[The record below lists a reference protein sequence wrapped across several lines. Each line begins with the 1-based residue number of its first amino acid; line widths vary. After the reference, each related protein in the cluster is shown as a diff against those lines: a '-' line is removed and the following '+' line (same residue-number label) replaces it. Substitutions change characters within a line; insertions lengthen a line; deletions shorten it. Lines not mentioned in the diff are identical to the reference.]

1 VAAADSVGYVM
12 AHLAPGHL
20 KGGDVDLYLCGPPPM
35 VDAVRAW
42 LAEQSVTPAK
52 ILAERRGRNE
62 RQVRLKAPA
71 SAQAPCG

>member
-1 VAAADSVGYVM
+1 VAAADSVHLRKGYVM

-20 KGGDVDLYLCGPPPM
+20 KGGDVDLYLCSPPPM

-52 ILAERRGRNE
+52 FYYEKSSPSGVVATIG
-62 RQVRLKAPA
+62 K
-71 SAQAPCG
+71 SG